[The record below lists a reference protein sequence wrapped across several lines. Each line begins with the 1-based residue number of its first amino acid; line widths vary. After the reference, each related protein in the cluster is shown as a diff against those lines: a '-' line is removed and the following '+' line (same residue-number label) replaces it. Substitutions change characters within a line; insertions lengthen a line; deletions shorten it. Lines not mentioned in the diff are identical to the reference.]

1 MKDKFILLTTTE
13 NKPVIIGISNISS
26 IEVPEPEKGTNG
38 TVVTLNF
45 ARNKDM
51 WAKSIEVKESFN
63 EIKDM
68 LGL

>member
-26 IEVPEPEKGTNG
+26 IEVPEPEKVTNG

-51 WAKSIEVKESFN
+51 WPKSIEVKESFN